1 MTRKKERPYGSSL
14 KNKVDALFGGSS
26 PPETTR
32 DIPIELIVLPE
43 YQPRQYFDE
52 TKLEELAAT
61 IQNRGILE
69 PLLVRE
75 VDGGRFELIAGGRR
89 YRAAQRSGLAEV
101 PVVVLALTDEEAL
114 EVALLENIQRE
125 NLNPVEET
133 EGILRLLA
141 VRLKLDR
148 LGVLSLLY
156 RMRNEVKGA
165 TSRNVSASPEAEV
178 VEELFT
184 HLGITWK
191 SFVETR
197 LPLLNLPE
205 EIQEALRQGRIA
217 YTKATA
223 IARVKDPEFR
233 KALLE
238 EAIFSNLSLNQ
249 IKERIKENQPLA
261 EPTIL
266 AEKLNDTI
274 RRFQKAKLW
283 ENKTKRKK
291 LEKLMAQME
300 ALLEEKD

>member
-14 KNKVDALFGGSS
+14 KNGVDALLSGSS

-75 VDGGRFELIAGGRR
+75 MDGDRFELIAGGRR

-125 NLNPVEET
+125 NLNPVEEA

-141 VRLKLDR
+141 LRLKLER

-165 TSRNVSASPEAEV
+165 TSRNVSASQEAEV

-197 LPLLNLPE
+197 LPLLNLPD

-223 IARVKDPEFR
+223 IARVKELKFR

-249 IKERIKENQPLA
+249 IKERIKENQSKA
-261 EPTIL
+261 EPTTL

-283 ENKTKRKK
+283 ENKAKRKK